1 MWKKTVFGMLF
12 LSLAVWGMTVSQV
25 NRASKEDLMKIK
37 GIGEKK
43 AEAILKERKKKP
55 FESFEDIEKIKGI
68 GPVLVENIKK
78 DVYGKSS
85 EDPKKKS
92 STKKDNKK

>member
-1 MWKKTVFGMLF
+1 MLKKAVFGMLF

-85 EDPKKKS
+85 DDPNKKS